1 MDSRRCDR
9 PKSATWFLP
18 ACLILA
24 ATTAAAQ
31 PAPTTRPT
39 LSKAELEKK
48 FEKTMSNAV
57 MSGSFTMNGSDRPP
71 GHDKYTLGS
80 VTRKEGAADIWIF
93 TTNIQYGGHNVSLP
107 LEIPVKWADDTPVI
121 SVTNF
126 GVPGLGTYTARVVI
140 YGDQYAGIWGS
151 SDGSHGGQMWG
162 KIEHPTTQP
171 AK

>member
-1 MDSRRCDR
+1 MSDCSHSR
-9 PKSATWFLP
+9 STTWFLP
-18 ACLILA
+18 AWLIIA
-24 ATTAAAQ
+24 ATAAAAQ
-31 PAPTTRPT
+31 PAPTTRPAM
-39 LSKAELEKK
+39 SKAELEKK

-80 VTRKEGAADIWIF
+80 VTKKPGAEDSWIF
-93 TTNIQYGGHNVSLP
+93 TANIQYGGHNVSLP

-126 GVPGLGTYTARVVI
+126 GVPGLGTYTARVVV

-162 KIEHPTTQP
+162 KIDHPATTQP